1 MDSKLDKLD
10 AKIDYKFKSLENIL
24 RSDFHY
30 TKLAD

>member
-1 MDSKLDKLD
+1 MDSKLDALD
-10 AKIDYKFKSLENIL
+10 KKIDDKFKYLENIL